1 MTEETTITTEANPV
15 GGGEKEV
22 MTKTATTTMMV
33 AVIDT
38 AAENINEAAERGTN
52 HLHRG
57 TIDHLIIVIANDL
70 KRRGGGTTE
79 IHLPAMMIA
88 TAIVVL
94 IATAVAPPHL
104 QDVVPNAVKNHA
116 KNHPKSPPI

>member
-1 MTEETTITTEANPV
+1 MTEETTITTEANLV

-22 MTKTATTTMMV
+22 MTKTATTMMMV

-38 AAENINEAAERGTN
+38 AAENINEAAKRGTN

-57 TIDHLIIVIANDL
+57 IIDHLIVIANDL

-79 IHLPAMMIA
+79 IYLPAIMIA